1 MIPYL
6 PQSSTDLDVP
16 EFYKVIQ
23 ENLVVRSAHHES
35 WHTHKRDTSVCW
47 ICDLLEL
54 SKLLISEMERFIS
67 KSALDLDDQFL
78 ALELN
83 SEGDTVNYNVNDE
96 LTNGVNK
103 GIPNS
108 NAITSVRK
116 KTRKRRVRCLPK
128 SRVLKE

>member
-6 PQSSTDLDVP
+6 PQDVSDLDIP
-16 EFYKVIQ
+16 PFYKIIQ

-54 SKLLISEMERFIS
+54 SKLLINEIERLIS

-78 ALELN
+78 VPEVS
-83 SEGDTVNYNVNDE
+83 SEGDTVNYNKNE
-96 LTNGVNK
+96 
-103 GIPNS
+103 
-108 NAITSVRK
+108 
-116 KTRKRRVRCLPK
+116 
-128 SRVLKE
+128 E